1 MRGRQIDRRRHPSP
15 SCGQR
20 QRSDRRVESRRRLV
34 KSTIVCNFTT
44 RDYRAACGLCAG
56 VLVDHTDNDLMSAFR
71 FMMQQHNSK
80 QSRLKVT
87 DETLMLPMDNSF
99 SVGTASTYTLLV
111 RVYNFRQVAESLW
124 EVVSGEVFPPQCYSN
139 MAFRSTAFVS
149 LQIDADSTNPNSSV
163 ALGRAAHA

>member
-1 MRGRQIDRRRHPSP
+1 
-15 SCGQR
+15 
-20 QRSDRRVESRRRLV
+20 
-34 KSTIVCNFTT
+34 
-44 RDYRAACGLCAG
+44 

-163 ALGRAAHA
+163 ALGRAVHA